1 MQPSGILSA
10 LFLVLLAVFG
20 TTIAQSAVLDNNFGP
35 FEASMIAKRLR
46 GEPIRFGK
54 RSPREPIRF
63 GKRFNPL
70 PDYDL
75 Q

>member
-1 MQPSGILSA
+1 MQVSYMLLSVVLA
-10 LFLVLLAVFG
+10 MLCLVAHAV
-20 TTIAQSAVLDNNFGP
+20 QYDYEP
-35 FEASMIAKRLR
+35 FEASVVSKRLR

-63 GKRFNPL
+63 GKRFDPMGYA
-70 PDYDL
+70 DY

>member
-1 MQPSGILSA
+1 MQFSGILTT
-10 LFLVLLAVFG
+10 LLLVILAVIG
-20 TTIAQSAVLDNNFGP
+20 TTVAQSANDNNLGP
-35 FEASMIAKRLR
+35 FEASMMAKRLR

-70 PDYDL
+70 PDYDF

>member
-1 MQPSGILSA
+1 MQASAILSA
-10 LFLVLLAVFG
+10 LFLVLLAVIG
-20 TTIAQSAVLDNNFGP
+20 TTVAQSNIDNQLGV
-35 FEASMIAKRLR
+35 FEASMMAKRLR

-70 PDYDL
+70 PDYDF